1 MIGKEELKRLDENS
15 LKLFRLLNDKIDS
28 IADDKDYI
36 ELLNKHDKLAVLL
49 SILEL
54 PKNKKKIKEIH
65 IQADNRF
72 KIPLSIQVTTLKDYE
87 YVIYQDEKQLI
98 VDSSIT
104 NKKQSKVYNLNQAK
118 KLIKEIIN
126 L

>member
-1 MIGKEELKRLDENS
+1 MIDKLKNLDKNT
-15 LKLFRLLNDKIDS
+15 LKALRLLNEKIDS
-28 IADDKDYI
+28 LSTDKEYSH
-36 ELLNKHDKLAVLL
+36 LLDKNYKLATLL
-49 SILEL
+49 AILEL
-54 PKNKKKIKEIH
+54 PKNLNKIKNIEIKT
-65 IQADNRF
+65 DKRF
-72 KIPLSIQVTTLKDYE
+72 KIPLALQVTTMKDYE